1 MRYKVW
7 LLLLT
12 MAVTTS
18 SQAVEIDLSSARDFI
33 RMELLLKDIDRSNP
47 DLVSLTVTL
56 SPQAAER
63 MEKVSRESI
72 GQPLTLLINGRAI
85 TTATVHS
92 AIGAQLQV
100 AMSRAIAKDLLPTL
114 LD

>member
-1 MRYKVW
+1 
-7 LLLLT
+7 
-12 MAVTTS
+12 
-18 SQAVEIDLSSARDFI
+18 
-33 RMELLLKDIDRSNP
+33 MELLLKDIDRSNP